1 MGSAAC
7 AQVKTYSDEVYF
19 EDLKNLR
26 PTRVLRTLDEAE
38 IEALRLKNGIL
49 IGGELDTV
57 VEDLDPG
64 KKAKRGPL
72 DSGKG
77 VRIQGGKVY
86 DSAHGVTCHW

>member
-1 MGSAAC
+1 MH
-7 AQVKTYSDEVYF
+7 QVKTYSDEEYF
-19 EDLKNLR
+19 GDLKNLR

-38 IEALRLKNGIL
+38 IEALRLKNGII
-49 IGGELDTV
+49 IGGSLEPVEELDSQ
-57 VEDLDPG
+57 DP
-64 KKAKRGPL
+64 KKKRGPL